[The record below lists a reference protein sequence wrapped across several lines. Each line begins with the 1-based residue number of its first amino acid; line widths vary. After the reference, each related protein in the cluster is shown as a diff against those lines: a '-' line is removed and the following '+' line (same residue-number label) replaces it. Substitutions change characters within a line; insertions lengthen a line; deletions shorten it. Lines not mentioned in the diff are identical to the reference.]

1 MTVRIGIPLLPG
13 SLFDDA
19 ARAVRIAGGEPV
31 LLWYRDA
38 DLRGVD
44 AVVVPGGAIY
54 GNYLRVGALART
66 TPVIVAVIDAA
77 RQGLP
82 VLGVGSGFH
91 VLCEAGLLPGSLVAN
106 RNLRFVS
113 RPHRFTVETAA
124 TTWTPSFERGETLRL
139 PVTTGAGQYLASEA
153 ELDELENSGRVV
165 LRFAGP
171 NPTGAAR
178 GIAGVSN
185 AAGNVVGLLPAPQNA
200 VEPGFGPSTDG
211 RGFFAP
217 TLAAR
222 A

>member
-1 MTVRIGIPLLPG
+1 VTVRIGIPLLPG
-13 SLFDDA
+13 ALFDDA
-19 ARAVRIAGGEPV
+19 ARAVRMAGAEPV

-44 AVVVPGGAIY
+44 AVVVPGGATY

-66 TPVIVAVIDAA
+66 TPVIGAVVDAA
-77 RQGLP
+77 GEGLP

-106 RNLRFVS
+106 EDLRFVS
-113 RPHRFTVETAA
+113 RPDRFTLESAA
-124 TTWTPSFERGETLRL
+124 TAWTSSFAQGESLRL
-139 PVTTGAGQYLASEA
+139 PVKTGAGQYLASGA
-153 ELDELENSGRVV
+153 ELDEVENSGRVV
-165 LRFAGP
+165 LRFAGT
-171 NPTGAAR
+171 NPTGTAR

-185 AAGNVVGLLPAPQNA
+185 EAGNVVGLLAAPENA

-217 TLAAR
+217 VLGAR

>member
-1 MTVRIGIPLLPG
+1 
-13 SLFDDA
+13 
-19 ARAVRIAGGEPV
+19 
-31 LLWYRDA
+31 

-44 AVVVPGGAIY
+44 GIVVPGGATY

-66 TPVIVAVIDAA
+66 TPVIGAVIDAA

-106 RNLRFVS
+106 GNLRFVS
-113 RPHRFTVETAA
+113 RPHRFTLESAA
-124 TTWTPSFERGETLRL
+124 TTWTPSFERGATLCL
-139 PVTTGAGQYLASEA
+139 PVKTGAGQFLASKA
-153 ELDELENSGRVV
+153 ELEELEDSGRVV
-165 LRFAGP
+165 LRFAGA
-171 NPTGAAR
+171 NPTGTAR

-185 AAGNVVGLLPAPQNA
+185 EAGNVVGLLPAPENA

-217 TLAAR
+217 VLGAR